1 MASPSDSSGLKPD
14 EMSEGDDLFASLRER
29 EAKLPSSTCNQKIH
43 STCTKDLQACQAMS
57 ARRRSL
63 ISLAVLLVVGTA
75 LLILTRRGLSGV
87 TAAALWGA
95 LGWAIV
101 QTVILFL
108 GFARQQSGSSTRV
121 RLGMTV
127 LVPLLFFGYLT
138 LIRTSS
144 PPLGEFIAHSENTGH
159 ALHCGLFSF
168 VIGAFA
174 ACGILF
180 LWRKTDPFTPRLS
193 GSLAGLLGGLGAAT
207 PIGLVCPGTDCWHLW
222 LAHGLSLVVGGW
234 NGGHAGK
241 ALAVA
246 LRSRRDSLCRAR
258 CT

>member
-1 MASPSDSSGLKPD
+1 MASPSNPSELEPS
-14 EMSEGDDLFASLRER
+14 EMSEADDLLAGLRER
-29 EAKLPSSTCNQKIH
+29 EANLPSTACNQKIH

-57 ARRRSL
+57 ARHRSL
-63 ISLAVLLVVGTA
+63 ISLGILLVVGVA
-75 LLILTRRGLSGV
+75 LLILARRGLSGV

-95 LGWAIV
+95 MGWAIV
-101 QTVILFL
+101 QTAILFL
-108 GFARQQSGSSTRV
+108 GLARRHAGSSTRV
-121 RLGMTV
+121 RLGLTL

-144 PPLGEFIAHSENTGH
+144 PPIGEFMAHSENTGH
-159 ALHCGLFSF
+159 ALHCGMFSF
-168 VIGAFA
+168 VIGALA

-222 LAHGLSLVVGGW
+222 LAHGVSLILVVGMGAML
-234 NGGHAGK
+234 G
-241 ALAVA
+241 
-246 LRSRRDSLCRAR
+246 RRWLSP
-258 CT
+258 